1 MNDLQGHI
9 SVGKLCA
16 DHLLVDGGTQT
27 FAGVDLQDYIGNVAA
42 VITATQD
49 SAGATVV
56 VSFLESSDNS
66 TFATWASAPTPVT
79 ITGTNVATSVAIDTR
94 ATKRYVQAK
103 LLTTSTTATFDI
115 GIAAVG
121 IKQLV

>member
-1 MNDLQGHI
+1 MNDLQGQL

-16 DHLLVDGGTQT
+16 DHLLVAAGTQT
-27 FAGVDLQDYIGNVAA
+27 FAGVDLRDYVGNVVAA
-42 VITATQD
+42 ITATQD
-49 SAGATVV
+49 SADATVV

-66 TFATWASAPTPVT
+66 TFATWAGAPTPVT

-103 LLTTSTTATFDI
+103 LLTASTTATFDI

-121 IKQLV
+121 LKQRV